1 MSIRTYAITACL
13 CAIAAGCGAAN
24 PASELNP
31 SSVTTTAPSVGGA
44 TTPRLEAQSI
54 GSCPDGNSPTW
65 LQTWTKGNTAR
76 LRWTEVAPDIDYHLI
91 VERYDVSNNFIV
103 VENGNF
109 FVTNQTWAELK
120 LPEGRFRARIQ
131 TRACGR
137 MMGPWSDEL
146 TFSVEGNEPPPN
158 VPVPNVPVVTSDV
171 PPPSGESAEGTFVPS
186 APSLTEASGNVWT
199 LGAVLSTPYGTAR
212 EVAEN
217 GYVFPG
223 VWATQ
228 LKYHNHGVYLHGPD
242 GNWYLADGGWISV
255 GPSEP

>member
-1 MSIRTYAITACL
+1 MSIRRCAITACL

-24 PASELNP
+24 PASQLNP
-31 SSVTTTAPSVGGA
+31 SSVTTSAPSVSGG

-54 GSCPDGNSPTW
+54 GACPDGNAPTW
-65 LQTWTKGNTAR
+65 LQTWTKGGTAR
-76 LRWTEVAPDIDYHLI
+76 LRWTEVAPNIEYHLV

-109 FVTNQTWAELK
+109 FVTNQTWAELS
-120 LPEGRFRARIQ
+120 LPEGRFRAKIQ

-146 TFSVEGNEPPPN
+146 TFSVEGNEPPPTP
-158 VPVPNVPVVTSDV
+158 PVPTSEL
-171 PPPSGESAEGTFVPS
+171 PPLPSGESAEGTRVPS
-186 APSLTEASGNVWT
+186 ASSITEASGNVWT
-199 LGAVLSTPYGTAR
+199 LGAVVSTPFGAAN

-217 GYVFPG
+217 GIVFSG

-228 LKYHNHGVYLHGPD
+228 LKYHNHSVYLHGPD
-242 GNWYLADGGWISV
+242 GNWYLASGGSWVNV
-255 GPSEP
+255 GSSEP